1 MYKKFI
7 CFLVLAC
14 LIGGYFFLGSK
25 PSFVLSEKDCAFCDP
40 EVLQRQTFYQDG
52 LVLALY
58 THKPIL
64 SGHCLI
70 IPKRHVERF
79 ENLSKEEELQISEV
93 IKKVNQA
100 AMKVF
105 GTSAYL
111 LHQKNGYE
119 VGQTVPH
126 VHFHYVPRQA
136 GDSSSLKFILKVYLA
151 NARGPI
157 SSTEMQEVVEKM
169 SQAMMGL

>member
-1 MYKKFI
+1 MRKII
-7 CFLVLAC
+7 CFLVV
-14 LIGGYFFLGSK
+14 IGLVLGTIFLLKK
-25 PSFVLSEKDCAFCDP
+25 PISLSNTYCAFCDP
-40 EVLQRQTFYQDG
+40 AVLDRQVFYQDD

-64 SGHCLI
+64 PGHCLI

-79 ENLSKEEELQISEV
+79 EGLSKEEELQLAEL

-119 VGQTVPH
+119 VGQAVPH
-126 VHFHYVPRQA
+126 VHFHYIARKK
-136 GDSSSLKFILKVYLA
+136 GDSSSLKFILKMYLA
-151 NARGPI
+151 NFRKPI
-157 SSTEMQEVVEKM
+157 SPVGMQKAVEEMK
-169 SQAMMGL
+169 QAMESL